1 VRMFLE
7 WVFWRQGAGFS
18 ISTSEYHRVPA
29 GVELLGMTDENFGL
43 MGFTHDE
50 VCQATCV

>member
-1 VRMFLE
+1 MFLE

-18 ISTSEYHRVPA
+18 ISTSEYHKIPN
-29 GVELLGMTDENFGL
+29 GMQLLAMIDEHFGS

-50 VCQATCV
+50 VCYALLR